1 MDRTLSTPES
11 GCCRMAR
18 RSSLEITK
26 TVGRPQ
32 DRNPLKHRF
41 INGGVVHHELS
52 RRKCVNSGTA
62 TSITQI
68 QTVTLNRIWVIEVAV
83 PEFTS
88 LGAPQAR
95 GFFWQ
100 ILPLPT
106 QRRRIPEFL
115 PPAST

>member
-32 DRNPLKHRF
+32 DRNPLKHIF

-52 RRKCVNSGTA
+52 RCKCIHFTWPAASKRILLANSSTFDA
-62 TSITQI
+62 TQKESRISTPGIHSIT
-68 QTVTLNRIWVIEVAV
+68 
-83 PEFTS
+83 
-88 LGAPQAR
+88 R
-95 GFFWQ
+95 G
-100 ILPLPT
+100 
-106 QRRRIPEFL
+106 
-115 PPAST
+115 PASQV